1 MAKKSIIITAV
12 LVGTKNG
19 GFALSYQAWGKEY
32 TTKLAKRDGQFVPV
46 AVLHTGD
53 MVNTFVGRR
62 DEYKNMTV
70 QLVLPD
76 SVAIKTFQ
84 LMGLLAKGHDAETS
98 AEMATSEYDTP
109 EHIQAYAVLAEAL
122 MASKEAGIQ
131 LRVTRQSELSG
142 FNITV
147 PDGVAVEEGQM
158 LVFKNGVT
166 EDGIK
171 FENGMEGNYS
181 YPVAVRRD
189 GTFYARRPETTSS
202 RATNALVNK
211 TFNLVREI
219 PNRKVDSADGVF

>member
-1 MAKKSIIITAV
+1 MANIIVTAV
-12 LVGTKNG
+12 LGGTKLG
-19 GFALSYQAWGKEY
+19 GFARGFVAWGKENVS
-32 TTKLAKRDGQFVPV
+32 KLEKREGAFVPV
-46 AVLHTGD
+46 ATLHTADIINLLAERSANYDQMIG
-53 MVNTFVGRR
+53 
-62 DEYKNMTV
+62 

-76 SVAIKTFQ
+76 SVAIKTYQ
-84 LMGLLAKGHDAETS
+84 LMGLLAKGHSAEES

-109 EHIQAYAVLAEAL
+109 EHTQAYAALAEAL
-122 MASKEAGIQ
+122 EASKEAGIQ

-142 FNITV
+142 FNIVV
-147 PDGVAVEEGQM
+147 PEDITVEEGQM

-189 GTFYARRPETTSS
+189 GTFYARRPETASS

-219 PNRKVDSADGVF
+219 PNRKVDSVDGVF

>member
-1 MAKKSIIITAV
+1 MAKKSIIITAC
-12 LVGTKNG
+12 LCGTKLG

-46 AVLHTGD
+46 AVLHTSD

-62 DEYKNMTV
+62 DEYENMTV

-84 LMGLLAKGHDAETS
+84 LMGLLAKGNS
-98 AEMATSEYDTP
+98 AEESAELATSEYDVE
-109 EHIQAYAVLAEAL
+109 EHTVAYTRLAEAL
-122 MASKEAGIQ
+122 EASKEAGIQ

-142 FNITV
+142 FNIVV
-147 PDGVAVEEGQM
+147 PEDITVEEGQM

-181 YPVAVRRD
+181 YPVAVHRD
-189 GTFYARRPETTSS
+189 GTFYARRPETASS